1 METLNF
7 EGDAA
12 DVCTYFERPAN
23 GPELTKGRYLVNV
36 FTEDREIGQTSFEL
50 K

>member
-1 METLNF
+1 METLNY

-12 DVCTYFERPAN
+12 DVCTYFELPVN
-23 GPELTKGRYLVNV
+23 STELTKGRYYVNI